1 MNRLLSAAVRLA
13 LLGMLAQA
21 SVADAAEI
29 KVLCSNGLKAVV
41 DDLVPKFERTTKHK
55 VVVTFGLAAALTR
68 QIEAGEPFDI
78 AVLTPP
84 LLDDAIKQG
93 KIAAGSRT
101 VIARSGL
108 AIAIRVGARRPDM
121 STVDAFKR
129 TLLDAKS
136 VTYAREGASS
146 TFFTDLTQRL
156 GIGEALKSKTRLAA
170 TGAEAGETV
179 ARGEVD
185 FVVLP
190 VSEILP
196 ILGVELLATF
206 PAAVQSY
213 IVMVAGVSATARQGD
228 AARELVAFL
237 TAPESLSVIKAK
249 GMER

>member
-196 ILGVELLATF
+196 IRGVELLATF